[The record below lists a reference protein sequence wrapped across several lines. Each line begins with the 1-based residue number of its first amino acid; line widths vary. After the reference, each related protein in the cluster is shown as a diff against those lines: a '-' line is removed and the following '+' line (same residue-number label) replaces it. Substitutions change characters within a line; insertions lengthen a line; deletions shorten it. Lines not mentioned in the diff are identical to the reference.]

1 MIEVQKV
8 NKRYG
13 SIEAVRSVDLS
24 IGKGEV
30 VGLLGP
36 NGAGKT
42 TLMKILTGYHFPSS
56 GNVTILGHDIY
67 TESLKIKSEIGYLPE
82 NAPVY
87 SDLNVY
93 EYLEF
98 IADARGLSASDKQR
112 RIPATIDETGLSSVL
127 YRPIAKLSK
136 GFQQRVGLA
145 QAVIHAP
152 ELLILDEPTTGLDPH
167 QIIEIRKLLQSVGRE
182 KTVILST
189 HILQE
194 VEAVCSRVLIMNE
207 GTIVAQGSTEAI
219 RNSIQ
224 DDAVF
229 IALVRGASSGDIKNL
244 IDNEPR
250 FRRLVAMESLENAVR
265 VEINVSAEFADGST
279 LFEWAVRNGLTLVE
293 LQRKTLSL
301 EDVFLNLTGRE
312 HSSQKVELSHG

>member
-8 NKRYG
+8 SKHYG

-42 TLMKILTGYHFPSS
+42 TLMKILAGYHFPSS
-56 GNVTILGHDIY
+56 GNVTIFGHDIY
-67 TESLKIKSEIGYLPE
+67 TESLKIKCKIGYLPE

-87 SDLNVY
+87 PDLNVY
-93 EYLEF
+93 EYLDF
-98 IADARGLSASDKQR
+98 IADARGLSVTDKHR
-112 RIPATIDETGLSSVL
+112 RIPSTIEETGLASVL
-127 YRPIAKLSK
+127 YRPIAELSK

-207 GTIVAQGSTEAI
+207 GKIVAQGSTEAI
-219 RNSIQ
+219 RRSIQ
-224 DDAVF
+224 RDAVF
-229 IALVRGASSGDIKNL
+229 IVLVRGASPGNIENL
-244 IDNEPR
+244 IEKEPR
-250 FRRLVAMESLENAVR
+250 FIGLLAMESLENGVR
-265 VEINVSAEFADGST
+265 LEINVP
-279 LFEWAVRNGLTLVE
+279 
-293 LQRKTLSL
+293 
-301 EDVFLNLTGRE
+301 
-312 HSSQKVELSHG
+312 

>member
-1 MIEVQKV
+1 MIEVRKV
-8 NKRYG
+8 SKRYG
-13 SIEAVRSVDLS
+13 SIEAVKDVSFS

-56 GNVTILGHDIY
+56 GNVTILGYDVY

-87 SDLNVY
+87 PDLNVY
-93 EYLEF
+93 EYLDF
-98 IADARGLSASDKQR
+98 IADARGLTAADKQR
-112 RIPATIDETGLSSVL
+112 RLPAAIEETGLNSVVF
-127 YRPIAKLSK
+127 RPIAKLSK

-145 QAVIHAP
+145 QAVIHSP

-167 QIIEIRKLLQSVGRE
+167 QIMEIRKLIQTIGRE

-194 VEAVCSRVLIMNE
+194 VEAVCSRVLIMNRGE
-207 GTIVAQGSTEAI
+207 IIAQGSTEAI
-219 RNSIQ
+219 RSSIQ
-224 DDAVF
+224 GDAVF
-229 IALVRGASSGDIKNL
+229 VAEVRGATPQKLKASVEKES
-244 IDNEPR
+244 R
-250 FRRLVAMESLENAVR
+250 FRQLISMDTAGDTARL
-265 VEINVSAEFADGST
+265 EIGIPPETADGAT
-279 LFEWAVRNGLTLVE
+279 IFEWAVRNNYTLTE
-293 LQRKTLSL
+293 LHRKTLSL
-301 EDVFLNLTGRE
+301 EDVFLNLTGKE
-312 HSSQKVELSHG
+312 EVSNA

>member
-8 NKRYG
+8 SKRYG

-67 TESLKIKSEIGYLPE
+67 TESLKIKAEIGYLPE
-82 NAPVY
+82 NAPIY

-112 RIPATIDETGLSSVL
+112 RIPTTIEETGLAPVL
-127 YRPIAKLSK
+127 YRPIVKLSK

-167 QIIEIRKLLQSVGRE
+167 QIIEIRKLIQSVGRE

-194 VEAVCSRVLIMNE
+194 VEAVCSRVLIMNKGE
-207 GTIVAQGSTEAI
+207 IVAQGSTEAI
-219 RNSIQ
+219 RSSIQ
-224 DDAVF
+224 GDAVY
-229 IALVRGASSGDIKNL
+229 IATIRGAETEKIKKYVQG
-244 IDNEPR
+244 ESR
-250 FRRLVAMESLENAVR
+250 FRSLIS
-265 VEINVSAEFADGST
+265 INPCKEGIKIEVSIPPDLADGSAV
-279 LFEWAVRNGLTLVE
+279 FEWAVEHKLTLVE
-293 LQRKTLSL
+293 LQKKTMSL

-312 HSSQKVELSHG
+312 EALHA